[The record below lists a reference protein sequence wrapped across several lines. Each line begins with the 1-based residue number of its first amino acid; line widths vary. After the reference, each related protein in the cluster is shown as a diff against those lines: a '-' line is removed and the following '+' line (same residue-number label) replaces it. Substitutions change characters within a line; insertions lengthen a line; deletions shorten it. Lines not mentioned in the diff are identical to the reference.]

1 MLFHVSL
8 SHDSLTWPCQFF
20 WFWHWRSPCPSTHPC
35 SPSSDSWPS
44 GTGCPKA
51 SLQVSADG
59 SLSRCRSRELAELS
73 AVPKPEDLLELR
85 NEEDME
91 IETGEAASW
100 ARMLLGQLW
109 KDNPARVTTLF
120 IGSLRETYMVSK
132 GTSSHH
138 KTKSHLFVARQS
150 TTELTETTARHGKY
164 SYFSPRASQ
173 DVGFKETAYSIS
185 YQGGRHPT
193 KGEGLPQGHP
203 VRPPERSLSRTSG
216 SRRAPLRPEPWCST
230 RKVTEQPGPGIF

>member
-173 DVGFKETAYSIS
+173 DVGSKKQLIPFHIREGGTPPKERVFPRATQSD
-185 YQGGRHPT
+185 H
-193 KGEGLPQGHP
+193 
-203 VRPPERSLSRTSG
+203 LSG
-216 SRRAPLRPEPWCST
+216 A
-230 RKVTEQPGPGIF
+230 